1 MKNIVILGS
10 TGSIGKNGLKIVD
23 EFPGEYNITALSA
36 NSNYK
41 ELAEQIRK
49 YKPKYAAIGSEEGYK
64 YLKTEFGILRKY
76 IVEMKVLK
84 SLEKL
89 MKRIL
94 Y

>member
-49 YKPKYAAIGSEEGYK
+49 YKPKYAIRISTKDFGYNPETK
-64 YLKTEFGILRKY
+64 IKSIPLYAVFLINDGFKQTE
-76 IVEMKVLK
+76 
-84 SLEKL
+84 
-89 MKRIL
+89 
-94 Y
+94 